1 MGKPMEFSAAEREQ
15 AAEQLGRLGWGDEYW
30 DSWCTADQ
38 DAEIRRIANGSGIL
52 IPASR
57 LIERQCQL
65 NAAVELLR
73 EGRQGHLE
81 RELPCEIDPG
91 NLVLTPID
99 DRCTWCQDTD
109 DFLSHFP
116 EGAKQ

>member
-1 MGKPMEFSAAEREQ
+1 MGKPMEFSVAQKRKAA
-15 AAEQLGRLGWGDEYW
+15 LDLTG
-30 DSWCTADQ
+30 TV
-38 DAEIRRIANGSGIL
+38 
-52 IPASR
+52 
-57 LIERQCQL
+57 IELSFDVHEAHEFAIQQRCQL

-81 RELPCEIDPG
+81 REFPCEIDPG

-116 EGAKQ
+116 EGAKK